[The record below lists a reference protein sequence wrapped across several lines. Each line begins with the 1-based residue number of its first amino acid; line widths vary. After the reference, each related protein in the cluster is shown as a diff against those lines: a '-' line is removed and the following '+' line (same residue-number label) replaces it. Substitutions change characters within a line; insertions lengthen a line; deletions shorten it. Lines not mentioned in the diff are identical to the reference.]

1 MEIKQTDNGAKGS
14 FFIDVDGRVAAAMT
28 YTYAGASRIIIDH
41 TEVSEAL
48 KGQSIGKQLLMKL
61 VDFARKNKLTV
72 LPLCPF
78 AKSVFEKLPAI
89 GDVL

>member
-14 FFIDVDGRVAAAMT
+14 FFIELDGRVVAAMT

-41 TEVSEAL
+41 TDVSEAL

-78 AKSVFEKLPAI
+78 AKSVFEKLPTI
-89 GDVL
+89 SDVL